1 MRRRA
6 RNDLSALVNRL
17 TLVPNTH
24 VVTMLRMRVTRM
36 TKSRVFQRE
45 RRYALGE
52 KRNPSAMIL
61 IAASTTKRPQMPIST
76 RVYQLNA
83 SSPCSSM

>member
-6 RNDLSALVNRL
+6 RSDLSALVNRL
-17 TLVPNTH
+17 TLVPNTS
-24 VVTMLRMRVTRM
+24 VVTMFIMRVTRM

-61 IAASTTKRPQMPIST
+61 IPASTMKMPQMPIST
-76 RVYQLNA
+76 SVYQLNV
-83 SSPCSSM
+83 SKPCSSM